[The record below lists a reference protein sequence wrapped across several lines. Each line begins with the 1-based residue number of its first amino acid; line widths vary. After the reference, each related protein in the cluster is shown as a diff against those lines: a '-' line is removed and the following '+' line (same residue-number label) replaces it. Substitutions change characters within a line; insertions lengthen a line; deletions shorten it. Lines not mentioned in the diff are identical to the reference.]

1 MQIGANGDGTLPQDE
16 FGDILRILEPDFFT
30 FTRLT
35 DLFADDD
42 LTTDGRVNVARLL
55 HQCGVAAAEIETDVK
70 EYHAAST
77 KQNET
82 TLFGNLPS
90 ELDGNKSRVLFV
102 SENLPMAELLVE
114 AAKDGTVVVP
124 VKYNS
129 WTLDDLT
136 ENTLKRLG
144 VPKKQFASIALMDHG
159 KQGSF
164 CLLKSVG
171 EQDGM
176 VNLKTIQ
183 ANPGLQNF
191 FKLLGQYVHKSELQ
205 DFRQD
210 LNSRIDLL
218 ACDVAAGD
226 GPKLVE
232 YLEDVTQVN
241 WAASTNPTGTTK
253 GSDWVMETEKG
264 LGAINNCYFD
274 NEKLAKWNYEC
285 GFWEDLAGVAVGV
298 GTGLAL
304 AAAAPVLLPAA
315 AVGGVAAGVGIG
327 VTAAVAGSAASL
339 TVGVQRGDEEYTE
352 KWKNGQWKTDM
363 VQGAVVGGATGGVA
377 SGLLSAGVPSS
388 VSHVLPKNA
397 GVATKFG
404 VGVTEGMARRH
415 C

>member
-1 MQIGANGDGTLPQDE
+1 MAVVQQILMQIGASEDGTLPQDE

-30 FTRLT
+30 LT
-35 DLFADDD
+35 KLTHIFADDD

-55 HQCGVAAAEIETDVK
+55 HQCGVDTAEIETDVK
-70 EYHAAST
+70 KDHVAST

-90 ELDGNKSRVLFV
+90 ELDGNKPRVLFV
-102 SENLPMAELLVE
+102 SENLPMVELLVE

-136 ENTLKRLG
+136 DNTLTQLG

-159 KQGSF
+159 KQGKF

-191 FKLLGQYVHKSELQ
+191 FKLLGQYVHKSESQ

-226 GPKLVE
+226 GAKLVE

-241 WAASTNPTGTTK
+241 WAASTNPTGTTE

-264 LGAINNCYFD
+264 LGPINNCYFD
-274 NEKLAKWNYEC
+274 NEKLEKWNFQC
-285 GFWEDLAGVAVGV
+285 GFWECVGAVATGAVLLA
-298 GTGLAL
+298 T
-304 AAAAPVLLPAA
+304 APVSAPAA
-315 AVGGVAAGVGIG
+315 AVVGVAAGVG
-327 VTAAVAGSAASL
+327 VVAGAM
-339 TVGVQRGDEEYTE
+339 Q
-352 KWKNGQWKTDM
+352 
-363 VQGAVVGGATGGVA
+363 
-377 SGLLSAGVPSS
+377 
-388 VSHVLPKNA
+388 
-397 GVATKFG
+397 
-404 VGVTEGMARRH
+404 
-415 C
+415 